1 MAWVS
6 RCLVGKITKAE
17 LDEER
22 RKETNALDMMQNSS
36 IIYHTE
42 SILEA
47 QIISLIFC
55 YVLTNTWDASLF
67 YGQKSGKALD
77 SAIIN
82 FGLTQHEFTEVMML
96 ILLIEHVFSY
106 CSGIFKAWEL
116 KTRGVANEKGI
127 ETAKYGSILYWIE
140 IGIDVLVIILVIIHF
155 AQMGDMSLMHDLPL
169 LNYWILFDTVIMFL
183 TLPYMALAK
192 HLIVKGEI
200 TKNIFT
206 LYQVQR
212 RKLKKRREQVKP
224 SNQNQYK

>member
-77 SAIIN
+77 SAII
-82 FGLTQHEFTEVMML
+82 
-96 ILLIEHVFSY
+96 
-106 CSGIFKAWEL
+106 
-116 KTRGVANEKGI
+116 
-127 ETAKYGSILYWIE
+127 
-140 IGIDVLVIILVIIHF
+140 
-155 AQMGDMSLMHDLPL
+155 
-169 LNYWILFDTVIMFL
+169 
-183 TLPYMALAK
+183 TLD
-192 HLIVKGEI
+192 
-200 TKNIFT
+200 
-206 LYQVQR
+206 
-212 RKLKKRREQVKP
+212 
-224 SNQNQYK
+224 